1 MLIVTED
8 NFMKKTYLLLHL
20 AVMML
25 GFSGVFGKLI
35 SLNEGLITWY
45 RLILSAVILF
55 ILIKVFKIK
64 DRLTWRE
71 KWTIAKTG
79 MLITL
84 SWILFYASIKYSNIS
99 IGVICYCMA
108 SFFTAI
114 FEPLINKGK
123 FRLLE
128 FLLSALTLLGISL
141 IFQFDA
147 SYRLGII
154 LGVSAPVFASL
165 HTIYNERLVKKHDS
179 RLLTYYQMIGGTI
192 GLGVLMPLYLYLFP
206 TDHLL
211 PNWSDMG
218 YLLSLALVC
227 TVGVYVSFTEILK
240 QLSAFTVNL
249 SLNLEPVY
257 AIFIAFVFFDESKLF
272 DFTFYIGLLLVTASV
287 GLQSIFSRKSKP
299 EVVNT

>member
-1 MLIVTED
+1 MVIVTED

-123 FRLLE
+123 FRVLE

-141 IFQFDA
+141 IFQFDTT
-147 SYRLGII
+147 YRLGII

-218 YLLSLALVC
+218 YLLFLALVC